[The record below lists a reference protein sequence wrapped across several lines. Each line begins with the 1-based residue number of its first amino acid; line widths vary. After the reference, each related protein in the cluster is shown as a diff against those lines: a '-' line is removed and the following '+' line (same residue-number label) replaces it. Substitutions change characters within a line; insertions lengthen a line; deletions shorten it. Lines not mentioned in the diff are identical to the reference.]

1 MDAFANANKETQ
13 GKFTI
18 GDEKKHNVFMRPQV
32 SSAWF
37 GGWGVGLG
45 ADDEVGPRD
54 PKGYGGDG
62 SCRYHDQVEGDEE
75 QFQVS
80 AISCLSGDGGVRWGG
95 TPLVVAG
102 WWRCGRRRAENR
114 SR

>member
-1 MDAFANANKETQ
+1 
-13 GKFTI
+13 
-18 GDEKKHNVFMRPQV
+18 MRPQV

-37 GGWGVGLG
+37 SVGAWGVGLG

-75 QFQVS
+75 
-80 AISCLSGDGGVRWGG
+80 
-95 TPLVVAG
+95 
-102 WWRCGRRRAENR
+102 
-114 SR
+114 